1 MKNLHK
7 KPSVRAENRPKARTV
22 AVSVLFTRLGE
33 IDTINEKFSCEAT
46 LFITWNESASI
57 LQSTAANR
65 KNAKKALSLN
75 NNNVGNISK
84 YNGQND
90 PIDSNQDAIGNNSNN
105 NDDDD
110 DDDDKDDEDE
120 DDEEEETFTCDLSSL
135 WDPQL
140 YVDNAIG
147 DLKEKDVKYNLK
159 KFYDSEKR
167 QSFVQVNMI
176 KRIQGTFF
184 EKLELYHFP
193 FDVQDLSLTLTSHRP
208 IDEVVIIQDRNVL
221 SKMTKSASLDKHI
234 WTLYDHINFKT
245 HIIKNDIMPTSEY
258 SNEEFENACSHSA
271 ITVQCR
277 VSRKPGYFVIN
288 CLLPTLM
295 ITLCVFFTFLMDY
308 SRKLKKIEKKIEYFL
323 ELFFK

>member
-1 MKNLHK
+1 MNIRRK
-7 KPSVRAENRPKARTV
+7 KSAVLTENKARTV
-22 AVSVLFTRLGE
+22 AVSILFTRLGE

-46 LFITWNESASI
+46 IFVTWNESESI
-57 LQSTAANR
+57 LQSSYTTIY
-65 KNAKKALSLN
+65 KQHM
-75 NNNVGNISK
+75 ISPK
-84 YNGQND
+84 DGTND
-90 PIDSNQDAIGNNSNN
+90 PISDDNKEDKNSGEENE
-105 NDDDD
+105 
-110 DDDDKDDEDE
+110 DEDE
-120 DDEEEETFTCDLSSL
+120 YEETFVCDLRKL

-147 DLKEKDVKYNLK
+147 DVKEKDVKYNLK
-159 KFYDSEKR
+159 KLYDMEKR

-193 FDVQDLSLTLTSHRP
+193 FDVQDLSLTITSHRP
-208 IDEVVIIQDRNVL
+208 IDEIIIVRDSSVL

-245 HIIKNDIMPTSEY
+245 HVIKNDLMPTSEY
-258 SNEEFENACSHSA
+258 SSEELHAAACSHSA
-271 ITVQCR
+271 ITAQCR

-295 ITLCVFFTFLMDY
+295 ITLCVFFTFLMEY
-308 SRKLKKIEKKIEYFL
+308 SRKRNVVYIHIMLQIVCFIQ
-323 ELFFK
+323 